1 MKTED
6 YSDLIA
12 QYTEALVNYHEIEF
26 KYNGREYEMEREPDG
41 QYSI

>member
-12 QYTEALVNYHEIEF
+12 QYTEALVNQHEIEF
-26 KYNGREYEMEREPDG
+26 KYNGRE
-41 QYSI
+41 

>member
-12 QYTEALVNYHEIEF
+12 QYTEALINYHEIDCFCYLDVKKPKE
-26 KYNGREYEMEREPDG
+26 
-41 QYSI
+41 